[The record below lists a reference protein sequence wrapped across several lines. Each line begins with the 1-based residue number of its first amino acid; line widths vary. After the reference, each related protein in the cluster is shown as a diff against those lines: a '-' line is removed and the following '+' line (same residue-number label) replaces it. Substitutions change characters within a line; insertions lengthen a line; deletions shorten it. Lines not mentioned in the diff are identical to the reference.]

1 MRCVCQSAAV
11 GIFGGEDDVCC
22 RQLPV
27 DTQGG
32 VIPGDAAFAVGCV
45 VVVALVLED
54 GFFAQHGESVGKAAG
69 NEELAV
75 VLGAE
80 FHCYMLTIR
89 GRAFADVYRNIE
101 HSPLHT
107 AHQFALAVRG
117 ALVVQ
122 PAHYAV
128 AGHGL
133 IILHKGG
140 VAHFFPE
147 FLIRE
152 RFKEIPTGI
161 TKHAGFNDFDIWNCG
176 GNDIHDLR
184 FWDLGLTNWGFE
196 IYDLGFTK

>member
-1 MRCVCQSAAV
+1 M
-11 GIFGGEDDVCC
+11 
-22 RQLPV
+22 
-27 DTQGG
+27 
-32 VIPGDAAFAVGCV
+32 
-45 VVVALVLED
+45 
-54 GFFAQHGESVGKAAG
+54 GKAAG

-80 FHCYMLTIR
+80 FHSDVLTVR

-140 VAHFFPE
+140 VAYFFLE
-147 FLIRE
+147 FAVGE
-152 RFKEIPTGI
+152 
-161 TKHAGFNDFDIWNCG
+161 
-176 GNDIHDLR
+176 
-184 FWDLGLTNWGFE
+184 
-196 IYDLGFTK
+196 